1 MEKKLY
7 ELKIDDEFARLIPP
21 LAKDERER
29 LEDSIK
35 KEGCTDPL
43 TVWNGTIID
52 GHNRYSICTA
62 LGIPFS
68 YEEKE
73 DLPDRNS
80 VKAWIIERQ
89 LARRNLTPYQKTQ
102 LALAF
107 EPVLK
112 EQAKGRQG
120 KRNDLLPNIVKNSS
134 QSSEEGKTRN
144 TLSNIS
150 GVSHDTIRKVKKI
163 DEAADDEMK
172 QKLQSGEMSV
182 NKAYNS
188 LFGNDTPDTVKVEGK
203 HAVHV
208 EGKMPDKPESFPVV
222 KNLLEE
228 VARNYLVSLEHILEQ
243 YTAGMVTAE
252 NNEAVKSVFR
262 GTNQEAMNIINKR
275 IKEVS
280 E

>member
-21 LAKDERER
+21 LAKDERQR
-29 LEDSIK
+29 LEESIK

-43 TVWNGTIID
+43 TVWNGTVID

-62 LGIPFS
+62 LGIPFA
-68 YEEKE
+68 YEERSDFK
-73 DLPDRNS
+73 DRNE

-107 EPVLK
+107 EPMLRA
-112 EQAKGRQG
+112 EAKMKQSQGGRE
-120 KRNDLLPNIVKNSS
+120 KLPQNSS
-134 QSSEEGKTRN
+134 EAPEDRETREKVAK
-144 TLSNIS
+144 IG

-182 NKAYNS
+182 NKAYNT

-222 KNLLEE
+222 KDLLEE

-243 YTAGMVTAE
+243 YTPGMVTAE
-252 NNEAVKSVFR
+252 NNETVKSVFR
-262 GTNQEAMNIINKR
+262 GTNQEAMLIINKR